1 MMLCN
6 TYIIVHIVYICIF
19 LTKEYVFC
27 ENFSTSLDFIIAF
40 ASNLLSLEVKYKI
53 LDISFGNEIF
63 LSDEYS
69 NNFPLNTSEELVIL
83 KLFFNLRILSSNN
96 TNLNFF
102 YFSGLN
108 YEIIIIDDG
117 SPDGTK
123 DVAEQ
128 LEKIYGSEKI
138 VSHINT
144 FLLYQL
150 CLCRG
155 KMRNEQCLS

>member
-69 NNFPLNTSEELVIL
+69 NNFPLNTSEELVI
-83 KLFFNLRILSSNN
+83 
-96 TNLNFF
+96 
-102 YFSGLN
+102 
-108 YEIIIIDDG
+108 
-117 SPDGTK
+117 
-123 DVAEQ
+123 
-128 LEKIYGSEKI
+128 
-138 VSHINT
+138 
-144 FLLYQL
+144 
-150 CLCRG
+150 
-155 KMRNEQCLS
+155 